1 MNQIQKRVEELS
13 LILEKANFDYYVK
26 SEPTMTD
33 QDYDKAFKEII
44 FRRTISR
51 I

>member
-33 QDYDKAFKEII
+33 LELIMKAMNCFAANKLL
-44 FRRTISR
+44 
-51 I
+51 